1 MRISGIV
8 VVSFACTKVF
18 DVSICLISLVGVL
31 CVIVGVEV
39 VCTGGV
45 ATGCVTLI
53 IRSTS
58 GVLTKVLGCLK

>member
-8 VVSFACTKVF
+8 VVSFACTKVL
-18 DVSICLISLVGVL
+18 SICLISLVGVL
-31 CVIVGVEV
+31 CVIVGTGG

-45 ATGCVTLI
+45 ASGCVTLI

-58 GVLTKVLGCLK
+58 GVLTKVLGCLE